1 MSEALITTA
10 FTAAAAFA
18 AAGLASWLALR
29 GVRHQTT
36 TQRELAAAD
45 RVDRRET
52 EARAVRRDAY
62 TQFIAAAIRCA
73 GLIREAKETHI
84 DDEEYRE
91 RYSAVQRALSDL
103 ILAQAIVSVE
113 GPPEVSAAAA
123 HARRSLDRELEATH
137 AHRSGSGPAQS
148 VVDAGRARL
157 RAVGG
162 VSNAARRALNGETE
176 PPAAA
181 PCVAQ

>member
-1 MSEALITTA
+1 MSEALITA
-10 FTAAAAFA
+10 ALTAAAAFA

-73 GLIREAKETHI
+73 GLIREAKEAHI
-84 DDEEYRE
+84 DDAEYLDRH
-91 RYSAVQRALSDL
+91 SAVQHALSDL
-103 ILAQAIVSVE
+103 ISAQAIVSVE
-113 GPPEVSAAAA
+113 GPQEVSAAAVQ
-123 HARRSLDRELEATH
+123 ARRSLERELEATH

-157 RAVGG
+157 QAVGRM
-162 VSNAARRALNGETE
+162 SDAARRALNGETE
-176 PPAAA
+176 PPVAA
-181 PCVAQ
+181 PCIGY